1 MDSVILGGFQVAS
14 NGDLANWKAPH
25 MSAGSVGGAMDLAA
39 GTRML
44 IVVMSHTTKN
54 GESKLLPTCTY
65 PLTARACVSWV
76 VTNLALIQVT
86 SLGFALKELAP
97 GVTLDEVQQA
107 TAAPLHVAEDLKE
120 MEF

>member
-1 MDSVILGGFQVAS
+1 
-14 NGDLANWKAPH
+14 
-25 MSAGSVGGAMDLAA
+25 
-39 GTRML
+39 ML

-86 SLGFALKELAP
+86 SLGFALKEIAP
-97 GVTLDEVQQA
+97 GVTLDEVQRA